1 MQPSGQKLLTE
12 VSDADFQFQ
21 ISTTGPQAISLP
33 AWTGSFTLTAATP
46 LDVANTHVTATS
58 MILFGLKTPGGT
70 VGAIPAVQTKT
81 AGVGFNVVG
90 TASDTS
96 DYYYIILG

>member
-1 MQPSGQKLLTE
+1 MFPSAQKLLT
-12 VSDADFQFQ
+12 SLSGAFQFL
-21 ISTTGPQAISLP
+21 IATSGPQSAALP
-33 AWTGSFTLTAATP
+33 GKFGTFTLTAATP
-46 LDVANTHVTATS
+46 LDVADTAVTANS
-58 MILFGLKTPGGT
+58 MILIGLLTPGGT

-96 DYYYIILG
+96 IYTYLILG